1 MYVGNSGEF
10 IWVRIGFIL
19 STLFLTVAVILASA
33 RPPQAPQKNQY
44 IDSRACAACHSRI
57 YESYR
62 RTSMGQSLFAPTPA
76 NTVEDYKDKP
86 HLLSRPLRYPLFHD
100 CS

>member
-1 MYVGNSGEF
+1 M
-10 IWVRIGFIL
+10 RIGLIL

-33 RPPQAPQKNQY
+33 GPSQAPQKNQY
-44 IDSRACAACHSRI
+44 IDSRACAACHSSI

-76 NTVEDYKDKP
+76 NTVEDYKDK
-86 HLLSRPLRYPLFHD
+86 RTF
-100 CS
+100 

>member
-33 RPPQAPQKNQY
+33 GPPQAPQKNQY
-44 IDSRACAACHSRI
+44 IDSRACAACHSQHLRKLSPHQHGPI
-57 YESYR
+57 PVRAHARQYR
-62 RTSMGQSLFAPTPA
+62 RRL
-76 NTVEDYKDKP
+76 
-86 HLLSRPLRYPLFHD
+86 
-100 CS
+100 